1 MALIELVEGWGRVF
15 QESEQLQVSGFGRH
29 KVGGRFSY
37 LLLFCV
43 ALLLNIYC

>member
-29 KVGGRFSY
+29 K
-37 LLLFCV
+37 LFILIAVLCSF
-43 ALLLNIYC
+43 AP